1 MSFAG
6 SIAKFSAVEPWHN
19 EWLDAYC
26 LFWTQLQYAISFT
39 ARNPTEGAV
48 TFRVQE
54 HLLSRRRNSMVYV
67 AGVSRGNFSDLRI
80 DVGCHQI
87 AS

>member
-26 LFWTQLQYAISFT
+26 RFWTQLQYAISFT
-39 ARNPTEGAV
+39 ARNPTEWG
-48 TFRVQE
+48 
-54 HLLSRRRNSMVYV
+54 RN
-67 AGVSRGNFSDLRI
+67 F
-80 DVGCHQI
+80 
-87 AS
+87 